1 MKSYMKLL
9 VVLIPVAV
17 LAGCSSPKVAQK
29 PAPVE
34 DRSAPPAATPSTAM
48 PSAPATPGVE
58 VLAAPD
64 KGNFAGEELVDPLK
78 DATGLLAKKTIYFE
92 YDSSEINDE
101 GRAIVE
107 AHAANLIK
115 NPKLTVLLEGHADER
130 GSREY
135 NLALGEN
142 RAKAVR
148 QLMQLKGAPTTQ
160 LDVVSLGEERPADMG
175 HGDDAWAKNRRV
187 ELSYK

>member
-9 VVLIPVAV
+9 MVVIPMAV
-17 LAGCSSPKVAQK
+17 LVGCTSPKVAQK
-29 PAPVE
+29 TAPVE
-34 DRSAPPAATPSTAM
+34 DRTAPEAIPSTAT
-48 PSAPATPGVE
+48 PATPTTPGVE

-92 YDSSEINDE
+92 YDSSEIQEE

-107 AHAANLIK
+107 AHADNLIK
-115 NPKLTVLLEGHADER
+115 NPKLTVTLEGHADER

-142 RAKAVR
+142 RAKAVQ
-148 QLMQLKGAPTTQ
+148 QLMQFKGVPAKQIET
-160 LDVVSLGEERPADMG
+160 VSFGEERPVDMG
-175 HGDDAWAKNRRV
+175 HEDAAWAKNRRV
-187 ELSYK
+187 ELIHK